1 MNEENKNQ
9 VMTVQEIPV
18 SDIAPNPYQPR
29 LAFDDTK
36 LSSLADSI
44 SRYGVMQPIV
54 VTKKP
59 DGSYELISGE
69 RRLRASKIAGKETIP
84 AVVRDYEHSDEEK
97 FELAIIENIQR
108 EDLSP
113 ADKAHAFE
121 KLVNQFGYTHSEIAQ
136 KMGKSREYISN
147 SLRLLLLP
155 DEILNEM
162 GKGPLTEGHARPLLM
177 LKDRPYEQ
185 GELFKKIINQ
195 KLTVRAADKIARSI
209 ATEKLRK
216 LDIEK
221 SDPEIKVME
230 KKLAEKLGTKV
241 HIDEKPVGEGG
252 KLTIEYFSKED
263 LEKIINL
270 VRGKRLS
277 EAPVLESSKNSQESG
292 DGSIERFQDNFA
304 SGDKKEEEKIGEQ
317 ALKSSAVGSVFA
329 SEIESLKNTSDIK
342 TDEEKIKVDFS
353 ENNIEEKSSQDDGI
367 DGYNISFGGVPKK
380 EEKTESISSQEQE
393 GENKTSEQI
402 EQEIENFDNFE
413 SINNFDTPNW
423 KKQQQ
428 EDNYQKELEEM
439 LSQKVDTKKDN
450 IENSQISENLTQKHS
465 ITEISLDNKR
475 ESFAQSDSQIQAKVE
490 QENQG
495 LTKDSYMAS
504 LRNQQE
510 GSIEKNTV
518 PEVKYEN
525 SETQNFSEKTEAQKR
540 IDDILAGKKTVAEEY
555 GLKKEE
561 SSGIKTETAPVEQN
575 KEEAEEDIDSSSIYQ
590 QFLESK
596 KKVEAQKERMF
607 SGNDDNEI
615 NNVGS
620 FSETT
625 SEFTNYR
632 DAHTGSYDEKVKEL
646 KEEKDIKSVIKDNF
660 ETNDS
665 ELQEQYD
672 ESEVKVENIIGG
684 GDFVP
689 EKPLSSE
696 SENQQNSANL
706 ESKRKSG
713 NEPDADSKY
722 TFGGFSI

>member
-1 MNEENKNQ
+1 
-9 VMTVQEIPV
+9 
-18 SDIAPNPYQPR
+18 
-29 LAFDDTK
+29 
-36 LSSLADSI
+36 
-44 SRYGVMQPIV
+44 
-54 VTKKP
+54 
-59 DGSYELISGE
+59 
-69 RRLRASKIAGKETIP
+69 
-84 AVVRDYEHSDEEK
+84 
-97 FELAIIENIQR
+97 
-108 EDLSP
+108 
-113 ADKAHAFE
+113 
-121 KLVNQFGYTHSEIAQ
+121 
-136 KMGKSREYISN
+136 
-147 SLRLLLLP
+147 
-155 DEILNEM
+155 
-162 GKGPLTEGHARPLLM
+162 
-177 LKDRPYEQ
+177 
-185 GELFKKIINQ
+185 
-195 KLTVRAADKIARSI
+195 
-209 ATEKLRK
+209 
-216 LDIEK
+216 
-221 SDPEIKVME
+221 
-230 KKLAEKLGTKV
+230 
-241 HIDEKPVGEGG
+241 
-252 KLTIEYFSKED
+252 
-263 LEKIINL
+263 
-270 VRGKRLS
+270 
-277 EAPVLESSKNSQESG
+277 
-292 DGSIERFQDNFA
+292 
-304 SGDKKEEEKIGEQ
+304 
-317 ALKSSAVGSVFA
+317 
-329 SEIESLKNTSDIK
+329 
-342 TDEEKIKVDFS
+342 
-353 ENNIEEKSSQDDGI
+353 
-367 DGYNISFGGVPKK
+367 
-380 EEKTESISSQEQE
+380 
-393 GENKTSEQI
+393 
-402 EQEIENFDNFE
+402 
-413 SINNFDTPNW
+413 
-423 KKQQQ
+423 
-428 EDNYQKELEEM
+428 M

-525 SETQNFSEKTEAQKR
+525 SETQSFPEKTEAQKR

-555 GLKKEE
+555 GLKEE
-561 SSGIKTETAPVEQN
+561 ERGGIKTETAPVEQN

-706 ESKRKSG
+706 ESKIKSG